1 MASWDPGS
9 YVAEALSRRIRA
21 FARQEKY
28 NNLPSYFDAVT
39 NTLQAHEDSK
49 CTAAVLE
56 KQLQQNVAID
66 VDVWGKPFTL
76 VVNPRDVRG
85 LSSAKKSVESII
97 EDSVKVTETICL
109 ELSNL
114 NGKAGTFTVS
124 EGLFG
129 ILNHVREMNL
139 LTGNRF
145 DPTSEGRRVPS
156 SAQQEPSILSEL
168 VASEGFKIYWPKGMS
183 LCFDEYMKAW
193 FVDHVTIQLNTM
205 NEFVGFLASY
215 EGFAR
220 AVGHPR
226 DSEVWK
232 SGICEISAND
242 KKRCITSLELFE
254 EKSAIATQTVPQYF
268 LDPFGLQS
276 STAICRTTTTAYCL
290 SRTMAESG
298 DNESAL
304 LFVHEWRNNHAP
316 DSKEALFSFLL
327 INSDGKYIS
336 DLTDDAVGEN
346 DHLRLHLYDNKVQA
360 SQAHQ
365 QIEKKMSY
373 EECARKALLRTNCSD
388 GLHVMTAERDGALEN
403 EIKKCFSRLP
413 VPCVVTSYLDSM
425 EHVCVSPVFCMEFFE
440 GDGMCTLCLAQTSP
454 FYNYVYANGSRATLN
469 FFHSNGDV
477 TYESIQKEYPFW
489 INQAEN
495 AACFFEYQGGRYVTT
510 TVLKKECTQA
520 VFITMESHLLG
531 DQLFVIGR
539 VLCDTPSN
547 VLFKKGG
554 LFSSTDLSLC
564 EQINPVLFTTV
575 HKLYGTVGLVGRGC
589 HVCTL
594 CPPIV
599 ILYCPS
605 ESTGFVLDE
614 KKGGDICNIT
624 FPSKEGGAA
633 FLGKTYDELR
643 SAIPVPASQVLSLP
657 QENVAF
663 RVKGRIVQTLTGRLA
678 KDVICIIAVMGITD
692 INKDPLVLNVSSQC
706 KVSECISEHVIQ

>member
-28 NNLPSYFDAVT
+28 NSAPSYYDAVT
-39 NTLQAHEDSK
+39 NSLQAHEDSK
-49 CTAAVLE
+49 CAAAVVE
-56 KQLQQNVAID
+56 RQLQQNVVID

-85 LSSAKKSVESII
+85 LLAAKKSVETII
-97 EDSVKVTETICL
+97 EDSVKVTETISL
-109 ELSNL
+109 ELWNL
-114 NGKAGTFTVS
+114 NGKAGAITVS
-124 EGLFG
+124 EELFG

-145 DPTSEGRRVPS
+145 DPTSEGRRVS
-156 SAQQEPSILSEL
+156 SCAQQEPSIVSEL
-168 VASEGFKIYWPKGMS
+168 VVSDGFKIHWPKGMS
-183 LCFDEYMKAW
+183 LCIDEYMKAW

-220 AVGHPR
+220 AFGHPR

-232 SGICEISAND
+232 SGICGTSVNNE
-242 KKRCITSLELFE
+242 KRYITSLELSE
-254 EKSAIATQTVPQYF
+254 EKSAIATQIAPRCF
-268 LDPFGLQS
+268 HDPFGLRS

-304 LFVHEWRNNHAP
+304 VFVHEWRSNHTP
-316 DSKEALFSFLL
+316 DSKEALFSFLF
-327 INSDGKYIS
+327 INSDEKYIS
-336 DLTDDAVGEN
+336 DLTDATVGEN
-346 DHLRLHLYDNKVQA
+346 DHLRLHLYDNKTHA

-365 QIEKKMSY
+365 QIERKMSY
-373 EECARKALLRTNCSD
+373 EECARKALLRSNCSD
-388 GLHVMTAERDGALEN
+388 GFHCMTAERDGTLEK

-413 VPCVVTSYLDSM
+413 SPCVVASYVDSM
-425 EHVCVSPVFCMEFFE
+425 EHVCVSPVFCMGFFE
-440 GDGMCTLCLAQTSP
+440 GDEKCTLCLAQTSP
-454 FYNYVYANGSRATLN
+454 LYNHVYAIGARVTLN
-469 FFHSNGDV
+469 IFHSNGDV
-477 TYESIQKEYPFW
+477 IYDNIQEEYPFW

-510 TVLKKECTQA
+510 NVLKKECTQA
-520 VFITMESHLLG
+520 VFITMESLLLG

-539 VLCDTPSN
+539 VLCDTPRN
-547 VLFKKGG
+547 VLFKKGS
-554 LFSSTDLSLC
+554 LFYSTDLSLC

-575 HKLYGTVGLVGRGC
+575 HKFYGTVGLIGHGC
-589 HVCTL
+589 HLCTL

-599 ILYCPS
+599 VLYCPL

-614 KKGGDICNIT
+614 KNSGNVCNIT
-624 FPSKEGGAA
+624 FPSREGGAV
-633 FLGKTYDELR
+633 FFGKTYEELR
-643 SAIPVPASQVLSLP
+643 SAIPVPASQVSSLP
-657 QENVAF
+657 QESVAF
-663 RVKGRIVQTLTGRLA
+663 RVKGRIVQTLTERLA
-678 KDVICIIAVMGITD
+678 KDVICVIAVMGISD
-692 INKDPLVLNVSSQC
+692 INNDPLVLNVPSQC
-706 KVSECISEHVIQ
+706 KVSEYNNEHVIQ